1 MQMELFRTD
10 FEAEREARQSLAGD
24 KDAMEQEIRLLK
36 RQLEGASVENSFVSV
51 STRPPEDD
59 IVVTSYECPKCNL
72 AFHSNDALNNHLDV
86 CLTQHMFP

>member
-1 MQMELFRTD
+1 MELFRTD

-36 RQLEGASVENSFVSV
+36 RQHEGRVENSYVSV
-51 STRPPEDD
+51 STRSSEDD
-59 IVVTSYECPKCNL
+59 VVVTSYECPKCSL
-72 AFHSNDALNNHLDV
+72 SFQSNDALNNHLDV